1 MPIYAVGG
9 PSDQRA
15 PCLRILQAAA
25 ADQIKAFASTEMIQE
40 FVFHRLRR
48 TGDRQRSV
56 EDGRE
61 IIALTTVLDF
71 GSTVLTN
78 ALDLIEH
85 VPTIRRRDAVHA
97 ATALVHEI
105 PAIVSPDRVFDGIP
119 GIRRLEP
126 AELAAA
132 LA

>member
-9 PSDQRA
+9 PSDQRSH
-15 PCLRILQAAA
+15 CLRILQAAA

-48 TGDRQRSV
+48 TGDRERSV
-56 EDGRE
+56 ADGRE
-61 IIALTTVLDF
+61 LIALTTVLDF
-71 GSTVLTN
+71 GSAVLAN

-85 VPTIRRRDAVHA
+85 VPTIRGRDAVHA

-105 PAIVSPDRVFDGIP
+105 PAIVSPDKAFDGIP
-119 GIRRLEP
+119 GLRRLEP
-126 AELAAA
+126 AELAES

>member
-1 MPIYAVGG
+1 MEAVIAGRV
-9 PSDQRA
+9 SA
-15 PCLRILQAAA
+15 V
-25 ADQIKAFASTEMIQE
+25 ASTEMIQE

-48 TGDRQRSV
+48 GTTRSRAAA
-56 EDGRE
+56 DGRGLC
-61 IIALTTVLDF
+61 AVLTVLDF
-71 GSTVLTN
+71 GDAVLAN

-85 VPTIRRRDAVHA
+85 VPTIRGRDAVHA

-105 PAIVSPDRVFDGIP
+105 PAIVSPDKAFDGIP

-132 LA
+132 LG